1 MKKRSLARIAAVAM
15 LPLPTAGGPAWA
27 GAQDDVLALFRK
39 FIAAQ
44 NAHDLNAVAEIL
56 QDSPQFLWVTR
67 GTAVWGRDAA
77 LKQFEASYKGTWLLE
92 PKFDEVK
99 VSELSSGVVRVM
111 APSIFTIAP
120 PGKTAEPRRFLLT
133 QFYVMTPAGWKLSTI
148 VPYAVP

>member
-1 MKKRSLARIAAVAM
+1 MTTRYVARIAVVAM
-15 LPLPTAGGPAWA
+15 LPLLAATGSAWA
-27 GAQDDVLALFRK
+27 GAEDDVLAVFRK

-44 NAHDLNAVAEIL
+44 NAHDLNAAGEIL
-56 QDSPQFLWVTR
+56 QDSPQFLWITR
-67 GTAVWGRDAA
+67 GTAVWRRDAA

-99 VSELSSGVVRVM
+99 VNEVSPGVVRVM
-111 APSIFTIAP
+111 APSIFTIGP

-133 QFYVMTPAGWKLSTI
+133 QFYVMTPTGWKLSTI